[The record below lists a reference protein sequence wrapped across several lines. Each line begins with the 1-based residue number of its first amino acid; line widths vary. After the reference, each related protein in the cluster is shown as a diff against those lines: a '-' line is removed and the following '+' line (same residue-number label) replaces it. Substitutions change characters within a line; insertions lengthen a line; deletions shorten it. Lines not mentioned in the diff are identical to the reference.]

1 MADIM
6 NLALRRNL
14 FYPSNEI
21 YPNSPAGFYDYGP
34 YGVKIRNKIVD
45 FWRKHLVEE
54 LNGIEIDGCQILPE
68 SVFKAS
74 GHLESFFDP
83 VVKCSKCGSFYR
95 VDKLLEKVNITVG
108 EKTDLKELDKL
119 LAENKV
125 KCEKCKSFFE
135 KAFHFNMMYKVNIGV
150 GDGNPAYLRPE
161 ACQNIFLDFLRIYKN
176 ARRDLP
182 LAVCQI
188 GKAFRNEIAPKNG
201 LIRVREM
208 TQMDIEMFF
217 DPDKKDDFPTKE
229 FENLELPV
237 YLLDQKK
244 EVEFIKI
251 KDLYNS
257 SLTKKK
263 QEKIKFGVEAFL
275 LAKEYEFFKKLGFKE
290 KEMRFREVSKDDRA
304 FYSLATWDFEV
315 KTEELGW
322 VELVANNYRTDHD
335 LKGHAKGSG
344 TSLEIMSGEKKVLPH
359 VFEISMGTDRV
370 TYTLLANSLEGL
382 NEKLVLKLN
391 KEIMP
396 YSCSIFP
403 LMDKDGLGEKA
414 QKIYKELREQGFE
427 VIYDEKGSIG
437 KRYARV
443 DEIGV
448 RYAFTID
455 YDTLEK
461 DTVTV
466 RDAWTTK
473 QERIKISE
481 IKEWLKKK

>member
-1 MADIM
+1 MADLM
-6 NLALRRNL
+6 NLALRRNI
-14 FYPSNEI
+14 FYPTSEI

-34 YGVKIRNKIVD
+34 MGVKIRNKVVD

-68 SVFKAS
+68 SVFRAS
-74 GHLESFFDP
+74 GHLDSFFDP

-95 VDKLLEKVNITVG
+95 VDKLLEKFDITVG
-108 EKTDLKELDKL
+108 EKTSLPELDKL
-119 LAENKV
+119 IVEKNA
-125 KCEKCKSFFE
+125 KCEKCKSRFE

-150 GDGNPAYLRPE
+150 GEGTPAYLRPE
-161 ACQNIFLDFLRIYKN
+161 ACQPIFLDFLRVYKN

-182 LAVCQI
+182 LPICQI
-188 GKAFRNEIAPKNG
+188 GKAFRNEINPKNG

-217 DPDKKDDFPTKE
+217 DHDKINDFPIKE

-237 YLLDQKK
+237 FLLSSKK

-251 KDLYNS
+251 KDLQKQ
-257 SLTKKK
+257 KK
-263 QEKIKFGVEAFL
+263 INFGVEAFL

-315 KTEELGW
+315 KTDELGW

-344 TSLEIMSGEKKVLPH
+344 TNLEVLSGEKKVLPH

-370 TYTLLANSLEGL
+370 TYTLLANSIEGL

-396 YSCSIFP
+396 YSCAVFP
-403 LMDKDGLGEKA
+403 LMDKDGMGEKA
-414 QKIYKELREQGFE
+414 QKIYKDLKEQGFE
-427 VIYDEKGSIG
+427 VIFDEKGSIG

-448 RYAFTID
+448 RYAFTVD
-455 YDTLEK
+455 YDTVEK

-473 QERIKISE
+473 QERIKTADV
-481 IKEWLKKK
+481 KDWLGKK